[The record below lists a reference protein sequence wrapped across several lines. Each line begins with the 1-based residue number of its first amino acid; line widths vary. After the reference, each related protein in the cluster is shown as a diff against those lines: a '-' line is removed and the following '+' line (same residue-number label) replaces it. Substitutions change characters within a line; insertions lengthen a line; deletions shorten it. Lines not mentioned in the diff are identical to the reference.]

1 MRVTFAAG
9 DPQTTPERFFT
20 VLRRYDLLAA
30 DGRLRDD
37 VGLVSMGDH
46 FDFHGELSEVERAG
60 RTILEWLLS
69 HPAEQVQILAGNH
82 DLARVMEL
90 AFETDASFA
99 EAKRTPPEEFASRFP
114 RIPTLGVANRDY
126 VSFSEAQRALVQR
139 ALLEGRMR
147 LALTA
152 TIPTIASGTR
162 ALFTHAGVTQRELAL
177 LGFPP
182 EAEPDAET
190 IARALEAR
198 LDRAI
203 EAVREAWTQGRPAEL
218 DLSPLHVPGTTGQE
232 GGGLL
237 YHRASSAKTK
247 WALDPD
253 RPRRFDPRSLPRHL
267 VQVAGHT
274 THPKC
279 LEELEGWI
287 DPSAHDQH
295 LAIRTLLVAEGEP
308 RYRAGVDA
316 RPGSLVMI
324 DPGFAKAPIDTIELL
339 PITG

>member
-1 MRVTFAAG
+1 MTKRWFAAG
-9 DPQTTPERFFT
+9 DPQTTPERFFA
-20 VLRRYDLLAA
+20 VLRRYDLL
-30 DGRLRDD
+30 DSGGRLRDD

-46 FDFHGELSEVERAG
+46 FDFHGELAEVERAG
-60 RTILEWLLS
+60 RTILEWLLAHS
-69 HPAEQVQILAGNH
+69 SEQVKILAGNH

-90 AFETDASFA
+90 AFETDASYA
-99 EAKRTPPEEFASRFP
+99 EEKRTPPEEFAARFP
-114 RIPTLGVANRDY
+114 RIPTPGVANRDY

-152 TIPTIASGTR
+152 TIADGTR
-162 ALFTHAGVTQRELAL
+162 ALFTHAGVTERELGL
-177 LGFPP
+177 LGFSGDVR
-182 EAEPDAET
+182 PDAET

-203 EAVREAWTQGRPAEL
+203 EAVREAWTNGRRAEL
-218 DLSPLHVPGTTGQE
+218 DLSPVHVPGTTGQE

-253 RPRRFDPRSLPRHL
+253 RPRRFDPQSLPRHL

-287 DPSAHDQH
+287 DPSARDKH
-295 LAIRTLLVAEGEP
+295 LAIRTLVSADGEP

-316 RPGSLVMI
+316 RAGSLVMI
-324 DPGFAKAPIDTIELL
+324 DPGFAKAPIESIELL
-339 PITG
+339 AITV